1 MMVHLARFIERRE
14 SPGVLLIPST
24 RSIGEAIE
32 GLSVLWLS
40 LTPADLRNQA
50 RWIP

>member
-1 MMVHLARFIERRE
+1 MVYLARSIEQRE
-14 SPGVLLIPST
+14 SPGVLLIPSA

-32 GLSVLWLS
+32 GLLLLWLT